1 MDFNTRKGKDMTRE
15 FEGKTAMVTGAG
27 SGIGAEIARR
37 LGAQGARVVVADIN
51 QPAADEVAAHIV
63 DAGGTAVSVHQDVG
77 DPESVRR
84 SVEIAVERFGG
95 LDLAVNN
102 AGITGADAAVA
113 DYDLEDWDKVIA
125 INLSGVFYGLKYQL
139 PALIRS
145 GGGSIVNMASI
156 LGSVG
161 TPNFAGYVAAKHGV
175 VGLTKTAALEYA
187 AQDIRVNAVAPG
199 YIDTPLLTNLDKEVY
214 DGLVG
219 LHPIGRLGR
228 AEDVAELV
236 LFLLSDR
243 AAFIT
248 GSYHLV
254 DGGYTAQ

>member
-1 MDFNTRKGKDMTRE
+1 MTRE
-15 FEGKTAMVTGAG
+15 FEQKTAMVTGAG

-37 LGAQGARVVVADIN
+37 LGANGARVVVADVN
-51 QPAADEVAAHIV
+51 EAAAQDIASAIEK
-63 DAGGTAVSVHQDVG
+63 DGGTALSVHQDVS
-77 DPESVRR
+77 DPESVRQ
-84 SVEIAVERFGG
+84 SVEFALERFRS

-102 AGITGADAAVA
+102 AGIGGAQAPVA
-113 DYDLEDWDKVIA
+113 EYGLDDWDKVIA

-139 PALIRS
+139 PALLRS
-145 GGGSIVNMASI
+145 GGGSIVNLASI

-161 TPNFAGYVAAKHGV
+161 SANSAAYVAAKHAV

-187 AQDIRVNAVAPG
+187 AQGVRVNAIGPG
-199 YIDTPLLTNLDKEVY
+199 YIDTPLLNNLDRTVY
-214 DGLVG
+214 DGLVD

-228 AEDVAELV
+228 AEEVAELA

-243 AAFIT
+243 ASFIT

>member
-1 MDFNTRKGKDMTRE
+1 MKRE

-37 LGAQGARVVVADIN
+37 LAAQGAQVVVADVN
-51 QPAADEVAAHIV
+51 EAAASEVVAEIEKP
-63 DAGGTAVSVHQDVG
+63 GGTALSVHQDVG
-77 DPESVRR
+77 DAESVRR
-84 SVEIAVERFGG
+84 SVEFALERFGG

-102 AGITGADAAVA
+102 AGIGGGDAPVA
-113 DYDLEDWDKVIA
+113 DYGLDDWDKVVA
-125 INLSGVFYGLKYQL
+125 VNLSGVFYGLKYEI
-139 PALIRS
+139 PALLRS
-145 GGGSIVNMASI
+145 GGGSIVNVASI

-161 TPNFAGYVAAKHGV
+161 ALNHAGYVAAKHAV
-175 VGLTKTAALEYA
+175 VGLTKTAALDYA
-187 AQDIRVNAVAPG
+187 AQGVRVNAVGPG
-199 YIDTPLLTNLDKEVY
+199 YIETPLLNRLDKAVY
-214 DGLVG
+214 DGLVA

-228 AEDVAELV
+228 PEEVAELV

-243 AAFIT
+243 ASFVT

>member
-1 MDFNTRKGKDMTRE
+1 MTKE

-37 LGAQGARVVVADIN
+37 LGAAGARVVVADIN
-51 QPAADEVAAHIV
+51 EAAAGDVAAEIEK
-63 DAGGTAVSVHQDVG
+63 AGGTAVGVHQDVSNA
-77 DPESVRR
+77 DSVKR
-84 SVEIAVERFGG
+84 SVDFAVERFGG

-102 AGITGADAAVA
+102 AGIGGDQAPTA
-113 DYDLEDWDKVIA
+113 DYGLDDWDKVIA
-125 INLSGVFYGLKYQL
+125 INLSGVFYGLKYQV
-139 PALIRS
+139 PAMLRS
-145 GGGSIVNMASI
+145 SGGSIVNISSI

-161 TPNFAGYVAAKHGV
+161 SANSSGYVAAKHGV

-187 AQDIRVNAVAPG
+187 AQGVRVNAIGPG
-199 YIDTPLLTNLDKEVY
+199 YIDTPLLNMLDRDVY
-214 DGLVG
+214 DGLVN

-228 AEDVAELV
+228 PEEVAELA

-243 AAFIT
+243 ASFIT

-254 DGGYTAQ
+254 DGGYTAA

>member
-1 MDFNTRKGKDMTRE
+1 MKRE

-37 LGAQGARVVVADIN
+37 LAAEGARIVVADIDE
-51 QPAADEVAAHIV
+51 AAAGQVAAEIEK
-63 DAGGTAVSVHQDVG
+63 AGGTAAAVHQDVS
-77 DPESVRR
+77 DPASVRR
-84 SVEIAVERFGG
+84 SVDFTLERFGG

-102 AGITGADAAVA
+102 AGIGGDQAQTA
-113 DYDLEDWDKVIA
+113 DYSLDGWNKVIA
-125 INLSGVFYGLKYQL
+125 INLSGVFYGLKSQI
-139 PALIRS
+139 PALLRS
-145 GGGSIVNMASI
+145 GGGSIVNIASI

-161 TPNFAGYVAAKHGV
+161 SPNSAGYVAAKHGV

-187 AQDIRVNAVAPG
+187 AQGIRVNAIGPG
-199 YIDTPLLTNLDKEVY
+199 YIETPLLNVLDREVY
-214 DGLVG
+214 DGLVD

-228 AEDVAELV
+228 PEEVAELV

-243 AAFIT
+243 ASFIT